1 MRQGEYLVSW
11 PHVVIRFAIQE
22 SPDFLPRP
30 ALALVSSVTTMGPSM
45 VLSAIIAHSRRRT
58 SATPVGTSAARSPSS
73 TRSRRLWI
81 RWSAFF
87 VRLVINATVTIFA
100 QGCRARW
107 DGGYQNM
114 VKAPGG

>member
-1 MRQGEYLVSW
+1 VPHGEYLVSW
-11 PHVVIRFAIQE
+11 PHVVIRLAIQE

-30 ALALVSSVTTMGPSM
+30 ALTLVSSVTTMGPSM

-73 TRSRRLWI
+73 TSSRRLWI
-81 RWSAFF
+81 RWSPFF
-87 VRLVINATVTIFA
+87 RVARINATVTIFT

-107 DGGYQNM
+107 DARYQNM